1 MNFCTNCGNTTA
13 EKIPLGDHQV
23 RRVCTQCGF
32 IHYVNPKVIC
42 GALALWQ
49 DKVLLCRRAIEP
61 RHGLWTLPAGFME
74 NGETTEQAAAR
85 EAHEE
90 ANARLQNLHLYTVI
104 SIPHVS
110 QVYMLYRCELA
121 STDFFPGV
129 ESLETRLFHEHEI
142 PWQELAFASVHKTL
156 ECFFNDRKQGSFPV
170 HNLAFL
176 AKSPAE

>member
-1 MNFCTNCGNTTA
+1 MSL
-13 EKIPLGDHQV
+13 KIPEGEDRLRH
-23 RRVCTQCGF
+23 VCDACGT
-32 IHYVNPKVIC
+32 IHYQNPKIITGVV
-42 GALALWQ
+42 AEWNRQ
-49 DKVLLCRRAIEP
+49 VLLCKRAIEP
-61 RHGLWTLPAGFME
+61 RYGFWTLPAGFME

-121 STDFFPGV
+121 STDFSPGV

-142 PWQELAFASVHKTL
+142 PWQELAFASVRKTL